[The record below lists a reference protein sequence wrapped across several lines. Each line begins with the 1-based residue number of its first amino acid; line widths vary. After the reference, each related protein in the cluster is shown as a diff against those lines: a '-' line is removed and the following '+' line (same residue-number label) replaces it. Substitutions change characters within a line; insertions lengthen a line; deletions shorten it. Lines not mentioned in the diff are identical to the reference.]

1 MFVYVFCLQ
10 SHIPP
15 GSWQKLSWSVKL
27 ENILGVDMSMGLH
40 DMSHIMN
47 KDYTKGAQNIEEN
60 FLINCL
66 VNSNMCP
73 NKAQEN
79 KSNQ

>member
-1 MFVYVFCLQ
+1 MFVYVFLFAKSHSTRFLQ
-10 SHIPP
+10 N
-15 GSWQKLSWSVKL
+15 LSWSVKL
-27 ENILGVDMSMGLH
+27 ENILGGDMSMGLH

-47 KDYTKGAQNIEEN
+47 TNYTKGAQNIEEN

-79 KSNQ
+79 KSNK